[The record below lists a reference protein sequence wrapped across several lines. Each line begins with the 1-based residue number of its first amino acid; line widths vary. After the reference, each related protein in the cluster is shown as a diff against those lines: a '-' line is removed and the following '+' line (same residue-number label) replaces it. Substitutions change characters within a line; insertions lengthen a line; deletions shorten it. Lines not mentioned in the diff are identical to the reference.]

1 MKDFGLDRIANQ
13 PLITGLGPAKRG
25 EVFVLA
31 GLNERMRFLRYE
43 GGDYF
48 RPHWDG
54 CYVTPDARRRSLLT
68 CHLYLNGEGEQ
79 DWALLGPEVE
89 RAARGLYLFEGED
102 GMVDLEG
109 VGAGDIE
116 EKSDVKGDNG
126 DGVVKGKESGSGS
139 ESDREQE
146 ALLGGATSFG
156 DDYRMRDPVRVFP
169 KTGSLL
175 IFQQRNLMHSGDDVF
190 RGVKYTVRTDVMY
203 SLEQN

>member
-1 MKDFGLDRIANQ
+1 M
-13 PLITGLGPAKRG
+13 
-25 EVFVLA
+25 LA

-54 CYVTPDARRRSLLT
+54 CYVSPDGGRRSLLT

-79 DWALLGPEVE
+79 DWGLLGPEVE
-89 RAARGLYLFEGED
+89 RVARDMYLFEEED
-102 GMVDLEG
+102 GMVDLKS
-109 VGAGDIE
+109 VGAGGIE
-116 EKSDVKGDNG
+116 EKGDVKGM
-126 DGVVKGKESGSGS
+126 ESGSGS
-139 ESDREQE
+139 GREQE

-156 DDYRMRDPVRVFP
+156 DDYRMRDSVRVFP

-203 SLEQN
+203 SLEEQN